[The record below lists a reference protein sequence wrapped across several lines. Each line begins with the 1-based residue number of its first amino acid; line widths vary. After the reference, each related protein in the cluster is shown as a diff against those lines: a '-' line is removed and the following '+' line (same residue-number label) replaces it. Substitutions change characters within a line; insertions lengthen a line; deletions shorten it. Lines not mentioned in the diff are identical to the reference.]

1 MSKGKKRNRTP
12 IYKVQMKIKPSAS
25 ADSLRKRMLPHPSD
39 EAEISRLYLLYR
51 EPFIAFALKYFDY
64 DSDSA
69 ADVYQDSFLALYQN
83 IRDGHITQ
91 LSASLK
97 TYLFQI
103 GKFKMMNRYRQAKN
117 QQTVDI
123 RDDIGSIDS
132 LYTDEQTSIN
142 AITLEEVYAMKE
154 PCCSVL
160 SLYYWER
167 QSMEQIAHVLN
178 YKNEQVAK
186 NRKSLCLKKLKS
198 ALSFRFQKEGFS
210 YYDNQ

>member
-1 MSKGKKRNRTP
+1 M
-12 IYKVQMKIKPSAS
+12 IYKVLMKIERSAS
-25 ADSLRKRMLPHPSD
+25 VDKPRKRVLPHPSD
-39 EAEISRLYLLYR
+39 EVEISRLYLLYR
-51 EPFIAFALKYFDY
+51 EPFIAFAMKHFDY

-69 ADVYQDSFLALYQN
+69 ADVYQDSFLAMYQN
-83 IRDGHITQ
+83 IIDGNITQ

-103 GKFKMMNRYRQAKN
+103 GKFKMMNRHRHTKSR
-117 QQTVDI
+117 QTVDI
-123 RDDIGSIDS
+123 REDVVCIDS
-132 LYTDEQTSIN
+132 LSTDEQTSIN
-142 AITLEEVYAMKE
+142 AITFEEVSAMKE

-167 QSMEQIAHVLN
+167 KSMVQIAHALN

-198 ALSFRFQKEGFS
+198 VLSFRFQKEGFA

>member
-1 MSKGKKRNRTP
+1 
-12 IYKVQMKIKPSAS
+12 MKIKSSAS
-25 ADSLRKRMLPHPSD
+25 ADSLRNRMLPHSSD
-39 EAEISRLYLLYR
+39 EAEISRLYVLYR

-83 IRDGHITQ
+83 ILDGHITQ

-103 GKFKMMNRYRQAKN
+103 GKFKMMNRHRHTKN
-117 QQTVDI
+117 RQTVDI
-123 RDDIGSIDS
+123 RDDIGNVEPSYTEEQACLSSI
-132 LYTDEQTSIN
+132 TF
-142 AITLEEVYAMKE
+142 EEVSAMKE
-154 PCCSVL
+154 PCCRVL

-167 QSMEQIAHVLN
+167 KSMVQIAHTMN

-198 ALSFRFQKEGFS
+198 ALSFRFQKEGLAD
-210 YYDNQ
+210 YNNQ